1 LICSIFCGSGFFA
14 AATFVEALCE
24 AEADALAPGV
34 VTGFIVAPVAGVVLA
49 DAAGVVL
56 AAAAGVV
63 LAAAAGVVLA
73 VAAAAVA
80 LAFAAGVDLA
90 FVFGVE
96 ATLALGDA
104 LALVAGAFDLL
115 FFREFFVVSG
125 VALVAGVVTGC
136 SAFVAVGA
144 FVLDFL
150 SVFVVAGVVVAA
162 GAGDSPVAESFRA
175 GVLVFGA
182 FVVAGFSARGSF
194 FGGPC
199 FLDGACDASGEGY

>member
-1 LICSIFCGSGFFA
+1 M
-14 AATFVEALCE
+14 
-24 AEADALAPGV
+24 
-34 VTGFIVAPVAGVVLA
+34 LA

-80 LAFAAGVDLA
+80 LALAAGVDLA

-125 VALVAGVVTGC
+125 VALVAGVVADC
-136 SAFVAVGA
+136 SALVAVGA
-144 FVLDFL
+144 FVLLDFL
-150 SVFVVAGVVVAA
+150 SVFVVAGVVAAA
-162 GAGDSPVAESFRA
+162 GAGDSPVPESFRA

-199 FLDGACDASGEGY
+199 FLDGACDASGDGS